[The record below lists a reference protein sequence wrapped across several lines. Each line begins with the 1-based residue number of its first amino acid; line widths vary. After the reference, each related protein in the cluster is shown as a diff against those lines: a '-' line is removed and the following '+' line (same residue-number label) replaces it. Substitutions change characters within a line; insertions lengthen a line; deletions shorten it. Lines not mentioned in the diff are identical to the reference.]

1 MGIWNKGKSLAV
13 QWLGLRASTV
23 EVGRTGMIP
32 GWGTKVL
39 QTLLCGQT
47 KQNKKIEMRGKKQL
61 ARPVLGGKEL
71 TWELKVCLYLSW
83 NRPS

>member
-13 QWLGLRASTV
+13 QWLGLCASTV
-23 EVGRTGMIP
+23 EVERTGMIP
-32 GWGTKVL
+32 GWGPKVL

-71 TWELKVCLYLSW
+71 TWELKVCLYLSC

>member
-1 MGIWNKGKSLAV
+1 MGIRNKGKSLAV
-13 QWLGLRASTV
+13 QWLGLGASTV

-39 QTLLCGQT
+39 QTLPCGQT
-47 KQNKKIEMRGKKQL
+47 KQNKKIETRGKKQL

-71 TWELKVCLYLSW
+71 TWELKVCLHLSW
-83 NRPS
+83 NHPS